1 MIKLT
6 NKCCLAPLDQIK
18 LRASGSREERVGLR
32 SPRTMLCAPPQQTL
46 RPSRPRRVAPAPP
59 RCSSTSDPGSVRRLV
74 LQPEGRAKLDPR
86 PDRDFYAF
94 PRLVTHV
101 DDAFIATLTD
111 LYRER
116 LRPGWD
122 VLDLMSSWVSHLPPE
137 VKFRR
142 VVGHGLN
149 AQELARNPRLDYFF
163 VKDLNREQQLELDS
177 ASFDAV
183 LCTVS
188 VQYLQYPEKV
198 LFLLSTAEHG
208 RHLVKRRFFFA
219 MKLRDE
225 LTNWSSVDLARC
237 SRRSSVC

>member
-1 MIKLT
+1 MLGP
-6 NKCCLAPLDQIK
+6 PL
-18 LRASGSREERVGLR
+18 
-32 SPRTMLCAPPQQTL
+32 PRRHDAPPPPAT
-46 RPSRPRRVAPAPP
+46 PRHCRRLPP
-59 RCSSTSDPGSVRRLV
+59 PTAAGSVRRLV

-101 DDAFIATLTD
+101 DDGFIATLTD

-116 LRPGWD
+116 LRAGWD

-137 VKFRR
+137 IKFRR

-149 AQELARNPRLDYFF
+149 AQELARNPSLDYFF
-163 VKDLNREQQLELDS
+163 VKDLNSEQQLELES

-198 LFLLSTAEHG
+198 LFLLSTAKHRVLIRIPSFG
-208 RHLVKRRFFFA
+208 
-219 MKLRDE
+219 
-225 LTNWSSVDLARC
+225 
-237 SRRSSVC
+237 